1 MADDGDRGDGAT
13 GWRGMLDDLAA
24 RRRTAE
30 AMGGAEKLERLRGSG
45 ALDARQRIAL
55 LLDEGSFRELGALV
69 GAISEQA
76 PADAFPAGFGRID
89 GRPVLVG
96 AEDFT
101 VRGGSIGLGAADKR
115 YRLTQLARDEGV
127 PLVFMLH
134 GAGHRVTN
142 ALRGHGRTP
151 NDLQGLVDLSGHV
164 PTVCLVLGPSAG
176 HSALAAP
183 LMDFAVMTRGAA
195 LFSAG
200 PPLVEAAI
208 GEKVGKQE
216 LGGPDV
222 HAVQSGVVHNVAED
236 DRAAIALARRYLGYF
251 PGNAYG
257 TAPTEIGP
265 QSGRRPLD
273 GILDIVPADDRRPY
287 AMRKVLELL
296 VDEGSLLE
304 IQPAFGDSLRTAL
317 ARLGGRAVAIVAN
330 DPSRRAGTL
339 DRNAADKGARF
350 LEIVGAF
357 GLPVVFLADNPGVMA
372 GTAAERAGALRAA
385 ARMFAAQRRLRVPK
399 LHVTLRK
406 AFGFGS
412 SAMAMNPFDRQTLT
426 LAFPGATLGAMPA
439 RGGGA
444 AAHADGGRQAELDAA
459 EQAGPWRTA
468 DSMAFDDVIDPRELR
483 NALLDGLALSAGRAG
498 WPAGPKA
505 RIGTLP

>member
-1 MADDGDRGDGAT
+1 MSRDGEHDDALHGWSGLLAD
-13 GWRGMLDDLAA
+13 LEA
-24 RRRTAE
+24 RRRRAR
-30 AMGGAEKLERLRGSG
+30 AMGGSEKLARLGARG
-45 ALDARQRIAL
+45 ALNARERITC
-55 LLDEGSFRELGALV
+55 LLDPGSFRELGTLV
-69 GAISEQA
+69 GAVGEQA
-76 PADAFPAGFGRID
+76 PADAFPAGLGTID

-115 YRLTQLARDEGV
+115 YRLTQLALEEGV
-127 PLVFMLH
+127 PLVLMLH

-151 NDLQGLVDLSGHV
+151 NDLQGLVDLSGRV

-183 LMDFAVMTRGAA
+183 LMDYVVMTKSAA

-208 GEKVGKQE
+208 GERVTKEE

-222 HAVQSGVVHNVAED
+222 HVRHSGVAHDVADD
-236 DRAAIALARRYLGYF
+236 DRAAIARARRYLGYF
-251 PGNAYG
+251 PSNAWG
-257 TAPTEIGP
+257 RPPVASGPDTARRQLDEI
-265 QSGRRPLD
+265 LA
-273 GILDIVPADDRRPY
+273 LVPADDRRPY
-287 AMRKVLELL
+287 SMRRVVELL
-296 VDEGSLLE
+296 VDADSLLE
-304 IQPAFGDSLRTAL
+304 IQPHFGSSLVTAL
-317 ARLGGRAVAIVAN
+317 ARLGGRPVAVVAN
-330 DPSRRAGTL
+330 DPARKAGTL
-339 DRNAADKGARF
+339 DRDAGDKGARF
-350 LEIVGAF
+350 LEIAGGF

-372 GTAAERAGALRAA
+372 GTAAERDGALRAA
-385 ARMFAAQRRLRVPK
+385 ARLFAAQRRLRVPK

-412 SAMAMNPFDRQTLT
+412 SAMAMNPFDRQTVS

-444 AAHADGGRQAELDAA
+444 AAHADAERQAALEAT
-459 EQAGPWRTA
+459 EHGGPWRVA
-468 DSMAFDDVIDPRELR
+468 DSMGFDEIIDPRELR
-483 NALLDGLALSAGRAG
+483 NALIDGLVLASGRDAR
-498 WPAGPKA
+498 PPGPC
-505 RIGTLP
+505 RRVGTLP

>member
-1 MADDGDRGDGAT
+1 MPEDEDRRSGAT
-13 GWRGMLDDLAA
+13 GWRAMLDDLAA
-24 RRRTAE
+24 RRSDAR
-30 AMGGAEKLERLRGSG
+30 AMGGGAKLERLHGTG

-55 LLDEGSFRELGALV
+55 LLDEGTFRELGALV
-69 GAISEQA
+69 GAVSEQA

-115 YRLTQLARDEGV
+115 YRLTQLAREEGV

-183 LMDFAVMTRGAA
+183 LMDFAVMTRDAA

-208 GEKVGKQE
+208 GEKVTKAQ
-216 LGGPDV
+216 LGGPEV
-222 HAVQSGVVHNVAED
+222 HGVQSGVVHNVVED

-257 TAPTEIGP
+257 SAPTEAGP
-265 QSGRRPLD
+265 TAGRRSLD
-273 GILDIVPADDRRPY
+273 GILDIIPADDRRPY

-304 IQPAFGDSLRTAL
+304 IQPTFGDSLRTVL
-317 ARLGGRAVAIVAN
+317 ARLGGHAVALVAN

-412 SAMAMNPFDRQTLT
+412 SAMGMNPFDRQTLS

-444 AAHADGGRQAELDAA
+444 AAHADGDRQAELDAA
-459 EQAGPWRTA
+459 EQAGPWRIA
-468 DSMAFDDVIDPRELR
+468 DSMGFDDVIDPRELR
-483 NALLDGLALSAGRAG
+483 DALLDGLALAAGRG
-498 WPAGPKA
+498 DRPPGPRA
-505 RIGTLP
+505 RIGILP